1 MKEQRR
7 SSAIRKSLPSGCVE
21 AHETHPGMIQRNCKQ
36 SSDKSRQMENSIT
49 IYHNEK
55 YNILEVESI
64 EYYTFH
70 VRPKSYERSI
80 SKAAGL
86 KVLNVM
92 IK

>member
-1 MKEQRR
+1 
-7 SSAIRKSLPSGCVE
+7 
-21 AHETHPGMIQRNCKQ
+21 
-36 SSDKSRQMENSIT
+36 MENSIT